1 MAKKLVIASNNAHKI
16 EEIKAMLNGKFE
28 LVSLADIGCTDE
40 IPEDAD
46 TLEGNALQ
54 KAMYV
59 YERYG
64 LECFA
69 DDTGLEVAA
78 LNGKPGVHSA
88 RFSVPEVPNAPAAE
102 RSKHNIEKLLRLL
115 QTQQN
120 KNAAFRTIICLV
132 QKNGPHYFEG
142 KIEGK
147 IIAQCAGSEGFG
159 YDPVFVPKGYAE
171 TFAQM
176 PAETKNAISHRAI
189 ATNKLISYLLA
200 Q

>member
-1 MAKKLVIASNNAHKI
+1 MVQKLVIASNNRHKV
-16 EEIKAMLNGKFE
+16 EEIRAMLNGKFE
-28 LVSLADIGCTDE
+28 LVSLADIGCTDD

-64 LECFA
+64 FECFA

-88 RFSVPEVPNAPAAE
+88 RFSAAEVPNATAAQ
-102 RSKHNIEKLLRLL
+102 RSKHNIEKLLHLL
-115 QTQQN
+115 
-120 KNAAFRTIICLV
+120 KNQPNRKAAFRTIICLIR
-132 QKNGPHYFEG
+132 KNGPLYFEG
-142 KIEGK
+142 IIEGQ
-147 IIAQCAGSEGFG
+147 IIEQCAGSEGFG
-159 YDPVFVPKGYAE
+159 YDPVFVPSGYTQ

-176 PAETKNAISHRAI
+176 PAETKNTISHRAI
-189 ATNKLISYLLA
+189 AANKLISYLLA